1 MKTSRL
7 IDVRF
12 APEDLDR
19 GLRCS
24 RSNRRGFYQRKFR
37 RGTSEMELSW
47 FSGLV
52 QNLSKMPFSNF
63 NPFGGERKIMKD
75 QCMSWICLDVH
86 PDLTLKTCLSLASWN
101 GRYSNSKQQ
110 LLKRKSRMCKS
121 WDELSKPLS
130 CNFLQFAGAPWV
142 FPFRDETFGK
152 LQVVIFSKDE
162 SVETFRERIDK
173 KDFHFRLPETQHPQ
187 AVHRRFQAARRT
199 EEKGSFVTANNA
211 GVWVSPCQTA
221 SQATREKV
229 GRFISRV
236 LHGAGVFFFCGMF

>member
-1 MKTSRL
+1 MQQIEQERILPKKVPKRNEWNGTFV
-7 IDVRF
+7 I
-12 APEDLDR
+12 
-19 GLRCS
+19 LRPGPKFIKNAFFKFQS
-24 RSNRRGFYQRKFR
+24 FWRWEKDHERSMYV
-37 RGTSEMELSW
+37 L
-47 FSGLV
+47 
-52 QNLSKMPFSNF
+52 
-63 NPFGGERKIMKD
+63 
-75 QCMSWICLDVH
+75 ICLDVH

-211 GVWVSPCQTA
+211 GLWVSPCQTA